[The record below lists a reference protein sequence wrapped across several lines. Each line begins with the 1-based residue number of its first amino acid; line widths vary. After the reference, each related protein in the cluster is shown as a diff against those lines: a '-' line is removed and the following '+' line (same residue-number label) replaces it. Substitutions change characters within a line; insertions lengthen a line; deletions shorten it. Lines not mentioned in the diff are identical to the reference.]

1 MPTDLWDGAD
11 PDCQHVIHDAATAL
25 DAAPRDLPPQS
36 IGLADA
42 LRYVQAYEGARSLA
56 WERTADLDLLSD
68 ELRALLDWGDHID
81 TTTYIAAQRRAAQA
95 RTPEAIDALFG
106 SADLI
111 VTPASVGEAPPGL
124 SSTGDPRFNR
134 LWTLLGCPALT
145 VPGRVGATG
154 MPIGVQLVARPYHE
168 ALLIRG
174 GQMLSASLRQQTQ
187 PSK

>member
-1 MPTDLWDGAD
+1 MNSAPSSTGATTST
-11 PDCQHVIHDAATAL
+11 PPAMSRCSAAWL
-25 DAAPRDLPPQS
+25 
-36 IGLADA
+36 
-42 LRYVQAYEGARSLA
+42 
-56 WERTADLDLLSD
+56 
-68 ELRALLDWGDHID
+68 EL
-81 TTTYIAAQRRAAQA
+81 
-95 RTPEAIDALFG
+95 RTPEAMHALFG
-106 SADLI
+106 TADLI

-134 LWTLLGCPALT
+134 LWTLLGCPTLS

-174 GQMLSASLRQQTQ
+174 GQMLTASLGQQTQ